1 MARLNIT
8 ASKART
14 LGLLAP
20 SAPVPAASLADLL
33 EHQATYEFF
42 VPWGN
47 VEDNY
52 LREVMCTCGT
62 DDGTI
67 DMHAEEIGR
76 PFEDVQARMAYL
88 SSLPYLGGPPPKSE
102 VR

>member
-1 MARLNIT
+1 MAGPLNIT

-20 SAPVPAASLADLL
+20 SAPMPTD
-33 EHQATYEFF
+33 YEPLT
-42 VPWGN
+42 PWSKG
-47 VEDNY
+47 EDHY

-76 PFEDVQARMAYL
+76 SFEDVQARMAYL